1 MEPYLALSAA
11 PIDTPALLRR
21 DKRRTYPAIRRDAAR
36 YRGNILV
43 TAQEPSRYDGST
55 MADSSAMSRT
65 EKLAL
70 ITPWINPE
78 ERITVQFDDQ
88 RDINTVVT
96 DCTEQLVDLELET
109 PVPHMR
115 QKLSIPLSD
124 LEVSEDPT
132 HYTRDPDKPLQL
144 KRLMLIVKGKRPPI
158 VY

>member
-1 MEPYLALSAA
+1 MP
-11 PIDTPALLRR
+11 D
-21 DKRRTYPAIRRDAAR
+21 
-36 YRGNILV
+36 
-43 TAQEPSRYDGST
+43 
-55 MADSSAMSRT
+55 DSSLISCT

-88 RDINTVVT
+88 GDINTVVA

-115 QKLSIPLSD
+115 QKLSIPLSELD
-124 LEVSEDPT
+124 VSEDPT
-132 HYTRDPDKPLQL
+132 HYTRDPDKPLQF
-144 KRLMLIVKGKRPPI
+144 KRLLLIVKGKRPAI

>member
-11 PIDTPALLRR
+11 PIDTPSLLRL
-21 DKRRTYPAIRRDAAR
+21 DKSRTYSAIRRDVAC

-43 TAQEPSRYDGST
+43 TAQEPSGYDGST
-55 MADSSAMSRT
+55 MVDSSAMSRT

-88 RDINTVVT
+88 RDINTIVIG
-96 DCTEQLVDLELET
+96 CSERLVDLELET

-115 QKLSIPLSD
+115 QKLSIPLSELD
-124 LEVSEDPT
+124 VSEDPS

-144 KRLMLIVKGKRPPI
+144 KRLLLIVKGNRPGI